1 MSGRIVIISA
11 PSGTGKTTLLKNV
24 LPDIPGLSFSVSAT
38 SRKPR
43 KNEVDGKDY
52 YFVTPEEFEKRVTEN
67 QFVEWEEVY
76 EGIRYGTLRSE
87 LNRIWQQGRSVVFD
101 VDVMGG
107 MKIKKQYPLQSLSV
121 FIRPPTMQSL
131 RERLLGRATDD
142 PLSIEKR
149 LARAEY
155 ELNFASRFDQVIVN
169 DNLQT
174 AIKDLRETLQIFL
187 SKNKP

>member
-38 SRKPR
+38 SRNPR